1 MDRYEIQ
8 VAGHLDQRRARALGC
23 DELRLLPG
31 GASLIGFQTLSS
43 MYDTMGR
50 FFTAGVRLAF

>member
-1 MDRYEIQ
+1 
-8 VAGHLDQRRARALGC
+8 V
-23 DELRLLPG
+23 PG

-50 FFTAGVRLAF
+50 YFTAGVRLTF